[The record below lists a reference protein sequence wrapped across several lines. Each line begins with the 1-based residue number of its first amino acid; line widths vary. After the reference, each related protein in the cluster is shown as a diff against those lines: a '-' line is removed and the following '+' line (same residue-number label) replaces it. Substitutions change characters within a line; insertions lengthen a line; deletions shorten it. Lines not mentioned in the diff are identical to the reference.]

1 MLKIAEEM
9 MEEKQPK
16 EPKDIL
22 EYVRNLPPD
31 ETVDYRRMTAP
42 CGLPCFACGFYL
54 ASRDPELQSLIS
66 ETYGIPLEKSL
77 CKGCR
82 DEGGKCGHLPMP
94 CRLYPCA
101 EAKGVEFCHEC
112 TDFPC
117 DSLHPYADMA
127 DLVWHNT
134 KVFNLCLMKKM
145 GLEAWAK
152 NKARTVRNV
161 YYGSA
166 WTL

>member
-1 MLKIAEEM
+1 MNETHPSA
-9 MEEKQPK
+9 
-16 EPKDIL
+16 PKDIL
-22 EYVRNLPPD
+22 EHVRKLPPE
-31 ETVDYRRMTAP
+31 ETADYRQMTPP

-54 ASRDPELQSLIS
+54 ANKHPELQSLIS
-66 ETYGIPLEKSL
+66 ETYGIPVQKAV

-82 DEGGKCGHLPMP
+82 NEGGKCGHHPMA

-101 EAKGVEFCHEC
+101 EEKGIEFCHEC

-117 DSLHPYADMA
+117 DYLHPYADRA

-152 NKARTVRNV
+152 DKARSVRDV
-161 YYGSA
+161 YYGGD